1 MKNKLTNIIASL
13 LLASAPAFAGESA
26 KAPPVVVTASES
38 RLYGEVSSGYASENL
53 WRGVSLGD
61 DLVFGQL
68 SLSYDVTD
76 STTLELQGFYGT
88 FDSFDEDQVDGRVG
102 VRQKFGKLSVLGG
115 YSVFDFPDAL
125 GGTQQELYG
134 GVEYTLPFNIVLGAV
149 YNFSLED
156 DVKDYTEVSVS
167 APWVLAVDKEGQPT
181 QSLVGKATQGLYL
194 EEGEAV
200 HTTLSLAYNYSV
212 TKALTVS
219 PFVEYNFVQDDYVQQ
234 EDGEYWGVK
243 ASFRF

>member
-1 MKNKLTNIIASL
+1 MWLGELNEDEFLDSQDYQPFDADVYS
-13 LLASAPAFAGESA
+13 SA
-26 KAPPVVVTASES
+26 
-38 RLYGEVSSGYASENL
+38 Y
-53 WRGVSLGD
+53 LGTYMLD
-61 DLVFGQL
+61 GDLNGDTYV
-68 SLSYDVTD
+68 DATD
-76 STTLELQGFYGT
+76 
-88 FDSFDEDQVDGRVG
+88 
-102 VRQKFGKLSVLGG
+102 

-134 GVEYTLPFNIVLGAV
+134 GVEYALPFNIVLGAV

-194 EEGEAV
+194 EDGEAV

-219 PFVEYNFVQDDYVQQ
+219 PFVEYNFVQDDYIQQ